1 MTRFAKLAVA
11 AAAATFVL
19 IAVGGLVRAT
29 DSGLGCPDWPLC
41 FGDWIPPADLHAWIE
56 HSHRLI
62 AATFV
67 GPLIGAVGL
76 ITVFSHRRRDRP
88 LLGAAVV
95 AGVLV
100 IVQSLLG
107 AAVVLQG
114 LAAELVTA
122 HLAMALTVFAAAI
135 FIAERA
141 ARGPMPAIDLR
152 PGLTRL
158 VAVTAAAIFV
168 QMLLGSWVTGHAA
181 GLVFTDF
188 PLMDGSILPAIANS
202 REAIHLAHRALS
214 IVVAGLVIWT
224 AISVRATT
232 IDPLARRLAV
242 WMVVLIA
249 VQIALGGLNVVSRL
263 SALFVVPHLAVGA
276 ALWGASVWLL
286 LTGRRLRPAEL
297 RERATG
303 DERDPAPIDTVRAYI
318 ALTKPRIIE
327 LLLVTTVPTMV
338 LAQRGI
344 PSLWLMTAVVVG
356 GTLAAGGA
364 NAINMY
370 VDRDIDDVMRRTR
383 HRPLPRH
390 AVDPRAALWFGIG
403 LTVVAFAFLAITVNL
418 LSALLALSATA
429 FYVFVY
435 TLWLKRSTPQNI
447 VIGGAAGCVPVLV
460 AWAAVTGEVGL
471 PALVLFAV
479 VFYWTPP
486 HFWALALRYR
496 GDYAAANVPMLPVVR
511 GEAETARQIVLYT
524 ILLIAVSLLLL
535 PAAGMGWI
543 YLVSAVVLG
552 ALFLVQALRLRADAG
567 SGRAAIGL
575 FRYSITLPDAAL
587 RRGRRGR
594 AHPSAPGLSVACRSA
609 AIRAS
614 SRAVRRSS
622 CRIHIT
628 TTSIIPARKARSPT
642 THMMT
647 PPSAWSSSGVRPHE
661 RSFVR

>member
-1 MTRFAKLAVA
+1 MTRFAKLTLA
-11 AAAATFVL
+11 AAVATFVL

-62 AATFV
+62 AAVFV
-67 GPLIGAVGL
+67 GPLVGAVGL
-76 ITVFSHRRRDRP
+76 ITVFSRRRRDRP
-88 LLGAAVV
+88 LLAAAVV

-107 AAVVLQG
+107 AAVVLAG

-122 HLAMALTVFAAAI
+122 HLGMALTVLAATI

-141 ARGPMPAIDLR
+141 ANGAMPGLHVR
-152 PGLTRL
+152 PALTRL
-158 VAVTAAAIFV
+158 VAVTALAIFG
-168 QMLLGSWVTGHAA
+168 QMLLGSWVTGHDA
-181 GLVFTDF
+181 GLAYADF
-188 PLMDGSILPAIANS
+188 PLMNGALLPAVVGSEQA
-202 REAIHLAHRALS
+202 AHLAHRAMSL
-214 IVVAGLVIWT
+214 VVAGLVAWT
-224 AISVRATT
+224 CFAVRAET
-232 IDPLARRLAV
+232 DAPMPRRLATV
-242 WMVVLIA
+242 LVILVV
-249 VQIALGGLNVVSRL
+249 VQIALGGLNVISRL
-263 SALFVVPHLAVGA
+263 SAFFVVPHLAVGA
-276 ALWGASVWLL
+276 AMWAASVWLL
-286 LTGRRLRPAEL
+286 LTTRRLPREHLRVRGGNAHPASTPL
-297 RERATG
+297 
-303 DERDPAPIDTVRAYI
+303 DTLRAYV

-338 LAQRGI
+338 LAAGGV
-344 PSLWLMTAVVVG
+344 PSLWLMVAVVLG

-390 AVDPRAALWFGIG
+390 AVPAEHALVLGIG
-403 LTVVAFAFLAITVNL
+403 LSVVAFAFLALAVNL
-418 LSALLALSATA
+418 LSAALALSATA

-471 PALVLFAV
+471 PALVLFAI

-496 GDYAAANVPMLPVVR
+496 GDYAAARVPMLPVVR

-524 ILLIAVSLLLL
+524 IALIAVSLLLL

-543 YLVSAVVLG
+543 YLVAALVLG
-552 ALFLVQALRLRADAG
+552 AIFLRSALVLRANAA
-567 SGRAAIGL
+567 SGAAAIGL
-575 FRYSITLPDAAL
+575 FRYSITYLALLFAAVALDAIVRLPLA
-587 RRGRRGR
+587 
-594 AHPSAPGLSVACRSA
+594 
-609 AIRAS
+609 
-614 SRAVRRSS
+614 
-622 CRIHIT
+622 
-628 TTSIIPARKARSPT
+628 
-642 THMMT
+642 
-647 PPSAWSSSGVRPHE
+647 
-661 RSFVR
+661 

>member
-1 MTRFAKLAVA
+1 MTRFAKLTVA
-11 AAAATFVL
+11 AAVATFVL

-62 AATFV
+62 AAVFV
-67 GPLIGAVGL
+67 GPLVGAVGL
-76 ITVFSHRRRDRP
+76 VTVFSQRRRDLP

-107 AAVVLQG
+107 AAVVLEG

-122 HLAMALTVFAAAI
+122 HLGMALIVLAAVT
-135 FIAERA
+135 FIADRA
-141 ARGPMPAIDLR
+141 SHGPMPAAHVR

-158 VAVTAAAIFV
+158 VGVTALGIFA
-168 QMLLGSWVTGHAA
+168 QMLVGSWVTGHHA
-181 GLVFTDF
+181 GLAYADF
-188 PLMDGSILPAIANS
+188 PLMNGAVLPAVAGS
-202 REAIHLAHRALS
+202 EQAIHLAHRAMSL
-214 IVVAGLVIWT
+214 VVAGLVAWT
-224 AISVRATT
+224 AVATLRAT
-232 IDPLARRLAV
+232 DAPLPRRLAV
-242 WMVVLIA
+242 LLGVLVV

-263 SALFVVPHLAVGA
+263 SAVFVVPHLAVGA
-276 ALWGASVWLL
+276 ALWAGSIWLL
-286 LTGRRLRPAEL
+286 LATRRLRPSEAPVRRSAAHAEPG
-297 RERATG
+297 AM
-303 DERDPAPIDTVRAYI
+303 DTLRAYV

-338 LAQRGI
+338 LAARGI
-344 PSLWLMTAVVVG
+344 PSAWLMVAVVVG

-370 VDRDIDDVMRRTR
+370 VDRDIDDLMRRTR

-390 AVDPRAALWFGIG
+390 AVTPGRALAFGIG
-403 LTVVAFAFLAITVNL
+403 LSIVAFAFLALTVNP
-418 LSALLALSATA
+418 LSAVLALSATA

-435 TLWLKRSTPQNI
+435 TMWLKRSTPQNI

-471 PALVLFAV
+471 PALVLFAI

-496 GDYAAANVPMLPVVR
+496 GDYAAAKVPMLPVVR

-524 ILLIAVSLLLL
+524 IALVAVSLLLL
-535 PAAGMGWI
+535 PTAGMGWI
-543 YLVSAVVLG
+543 YLVAAVVLG
-552 ALFLVQALRLRADAG
+552 AFFLLQAMRLRADAG
-567 SGRAAIGL
+567 NGRAAIGL
-575 FRYSITLPDAAL
+575 FRYSISYLTLLFAAVAADAL
-587 RRGRRGR
+587 F
-594 AHPSAPGLSVACRSA
+594 PFPL
-609 AIRAS
+609 
-614 SRAVRRSS
+614 
-622 CRIHIT
+622 T
-628 TTSIIPARKARSPT
+628 
-642 THMMT
+642 
-647 PPSAWSSSGVRPHE
+647 
-661 RSFVR
+661 

>member
-1 MTRFAKLAVA
+1 VTRFAKLTVA
-11 AAAATFVL
+11 AAVATFVL

-62 AATFV
+62 AAAFV
-67 GPLIGAVGL
+67 GPLVGAVAL
-76 ITVFSHRRRDRP
+76 ITVLSQRRQDRP
-88 LLGAAVV
+88 LLAAAVV

-107 AAVVLQG
+107 AAVVLEG

-122 HLAMALTVFAAAI
+122 HLGMALTVLAATI

-141 ARGPMPAIDLR
+141 SLGPMPAAHAR

-158 VAVTAAAIFV
+158 VAVTALAVLA
-168 QMLLGSWVTGHAA
+168 QMLLGSWVTGHGA
-181 GLVFTDF
+181 GLAYADF
-188 PLMDGSILPAIANS
+188 PLMNGALLPAVGGSEQAV
-202 REAIHLAHRALS
+202 HLAHRLMSLA
-214 IVVAGLVIWT
+214 VAGLVALT
-224 AISVRATT
+224 AVSVFRAT
-232 IDPLARRLAV
+232 DAPLPRRLAAILAV
-242 WMVVLIA
+242 LMVVQ
-249 VQIALGGLNVVSRL
+249 VALGGLNVISRL
-263 SALFVVPHLAVGA
+263 SAVFVVPHLAVGA
-276 ALWGASVWLL
+276 ALWAGSVWLL
-286 LTGRRLRPAEL
+286 LAVRRLRPSEAPI
-297 RERATG
+297 RH
-303 DERDPAPIDTVRAYI
+303 RDPGAEPTSMDTLRAYV

-338 LAQRGI
+338 LAAGGL
-344 PSLWLMTAVVVG
+344 PSPWLMVAVVVG

-390 AVDPRAALWFGIG
+390 AVTPARALAFGIG
-403 LTVVAFAFLAITVNL
+403 LSAVAFGFLALTVNL
-418 LSALLALSATA
+418 LSAALALSATA

-435 TLWLKRSTPQNI
+435 TMWLKRSTPQNI

-460 AWAAVTGEVGL
+460 AWAAVTGELGL
-471 PALVLFAV
+471 PALVLFAI

-524 ILLIAVSLLLL
+524 IALIAVSLLLL

-543 YLVSAVVLG
+543 YLVAALVLG
-552 ALFLVQALRLRADAG
+552 VAFLRQAIRLRADAAN
-567 SGRAAIGL
+567 GRAAIGL
-575 FRYSITLPDAAL
+575 FRYSISYLTLLFAAVAVDAL
-587 RRGRRGR
+587 
-594 AHPSAPGLSVACRSA
+594 
-609 AIRAS
+609 
-614 SRAVRRSS
+614 VRF
-622 CRIHIT
+622 
-628 TTSIIPARKARSPT
+628 PLA
-642 THMMT
+642 
-647 PPSAWSSSGVRPHE
+647 
-661 RSFVR
+661 